1 MERLQIRELSRLL
14 AQKRH
19 ISIGDAERFVT
30 EMFGTVSD
38 GLKED
43 KQVIINGLGT
53 FRLNA
58 VLEKENVIFTPDSEL
73 AESVNYPFANFKTV
87 EITSPLSEE
96 DMAEIGNNI
105 LAEIENYDEIEDNPD
120 KADDANAEDN
130 QSSSEGNDDAVEETD
145 AEPAVEQ
152 QVEALTERVEA
163 LTETIEGRR
172 KTRRIWWISI
182 AVFLVVAILAGGA
195 YYGVTE
201 RNKKMEQERIV
212 AQKAAELKHK
222 QDSIDNVKRMVN
234 AIDLTDEQ
242 KLLLVGKGKDG
253 APEYPCT
260 MDLESAKKILPRGGY
275 KIVGTV
281 KTVEV
286 KPGETLYDI
295 ATQNGLQ
302 QGEVYI
308 QVHNALENVKEG
320 QKIRIPMI
328 EFK

>member
-1 MERLQIRELSRLL
+1 M

-19 ISIGDAERFVT
+19 ISIGDAERFVS
-30 EMFGTVSD
+30 EMFSTVSV

-53 FRLNA
+53 FRLNT
-58 VLEKENVIFTPDSEL
+58 VLERESVSFAPDDEL
-73 AESVNYPFANFKTV
+73 AESVNFPFANFKTV
-87 EITSPLSEE
+87 EITGELSEE
-96 DMAEIGNNI
+96 DIAEIGNNV
-105 LAEIENYDEIEDNPD
+105 LAEIEQYEEIEEASD
-120 KADDANAEDN
+120 KADDPEKQDTDDGEAAAEEN
-130 QSSSEGNDDAVEETD
+130 SEAD
-145 AEPAVEQ
+145 PPVEQ

-172 KTRRIWWISI
+172 KSRRIWWISV
-182 AVFLVVAILAGGA
+182 AVLLVVAMIAGGA

-201 RNKKMEQERIV
+201 RNKKMEQERIA

-234 AIDLTDEQ
+234 AVDLTDEQ
-242 KLLLVGKGKDG
+242 KLLIVGKGKDG
-253 APEYPCT
+253 SPEYPCS

-286 KPGETLYDI
+286 KPGETLSDI
-295 ATQNGLQ
+295 AAENGLQ

-328 EFK
+328 EYK